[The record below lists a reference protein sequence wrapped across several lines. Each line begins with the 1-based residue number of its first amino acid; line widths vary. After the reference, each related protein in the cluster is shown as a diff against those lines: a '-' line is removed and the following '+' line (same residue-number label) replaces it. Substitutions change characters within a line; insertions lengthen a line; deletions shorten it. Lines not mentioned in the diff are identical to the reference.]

1 MRPASLHAVLLDID
15 HTPTTCSTPATPTST
30 PVEGLERLAARLH
43 PGGVFALWSDDPPE
57 AAFTALL
64 ASVFAAA
71 AAHEV
76 TFANPLTGGRSSNT
90 VYVAT
95 TYTTRAAHTA
105 YASRDVSGRR
115 RGSASRGR
123 GRPTVR

>member
-1 MRPASLHAVLLDID
+1 MHAVLLDID
-15 HTPTTCSTPATPTST
+15 HTPHHVLHPSHADLYTR
-30 PVEGLERLAARLH
+30 EGLERLAARLH

-64 ASVFAAA
+64 ASVFADV

-76 TFANPLTGGRSSNT
+76 TFANPLTGGTSSNT

-95 TYTTRAAHTA
+95 TATPAGRHGIRRRDARAAA
-105 YASRDVSGRR
+105 RKCLRGGADVLR
-115 RGSASRGR
+115 
-123 GRPTVR
+123 